1 MITIIDYGM
10 GNLRSAQKAFE
21 FIGFEAEIT
30 DRKSDIEKASKI
42 VLPGVGAF
50 ADAMERLNTSGIS
63 NVIKDK
69 VMDGIPF
76 LGICLGMQLVF
87 DVSYENGE
95 FEGLGLIE
103 GEIVK
108 FNLPKEYKVPHIGW
122 NKLNVNNNILFKDIS
137 GDIYTYFVHSYY
149 AKPKNRNEVIATSN
163 YGIDFTAAICKSNLY
178 ATQYHPEKSGSSGLK
193 MLENFAKLA

>member
-21 FIGFEAEIT
+21 FIGFEAEVT

-50 ADAMERLNTSGIS
+50 ADAMEKLNTSGIS
-63 NVIKDK
+63 KIIKDK
-69 VMDGIPF
+69 VTDGIPF

-122 NKLNVNNNILFKDIS
+122 NKLKVNNNILFKDIS

>member
-21 FIGFEAEIT
+21 FIGFEAEVT

-50 ADAMERLNTSGIS
+50 ADAMEKLNTSGIS
-63 NVIKDK
+63 KIIKDK
-69 VMDGIPF
+69 VTDGIPF

-178 ATQYHPEKSGSSGLK
+178 ATQYHPEKSGNSGLK

>member
-21 FIGFEAEIT
+21 FIGFEAEVT

-50 ADAMERLNTSGIS
+50 ADAMEKLNTSGIS
-63 NVIKDK
+63 KIIKDK
-69 VMDGIPF
+69 VTDGIPF